1 MKSKKRTR
9 TVTNVADWQDKWID
23 VTALRDYTL
32 NTDPAGD
39 KFVETAVGYLKKAYG
54 VEYSFVQVTRK
65 LDRIWDGYGRDGP
78 KRPNLIYQEGSA
90 CLENL
95 STEVHEKIEK
105 RRNAIAHEYLIENL
119 SQRTTRSASKC
130 GSKNLLPFDIESSPS
145 PRKRFRAEAVRQ
157 SPCPRDQRLC
167 QEQLQ
172 VTLNHGRGTYA
183 TALTRETGY
192 S

>member
-9 TVTNVADWQDKWID
+9 AVTNVADWEEKWID
-23 VTALRDYTL
+23 LPALRDYTL
-32 NTDPAGD
+32 DTDPAGD
-39 KFVETAVGYLKKAYG
+39 KFVETAVRYLKKAYG

-65 LDRIWDGYGRDGP
+65 LDRIWDKHGRHGP
-78 KRPNLIYQEGSA
+78 TRPNLIYHEGSA

-95 STEVHEKIEK
+95 HTKIHEKIEK

-130 GSKNLLPFDIESSPS
+130 GSKTLLPFDIESSPS
-145 PRKRFRAEAVRQ
+145 PRKKARAAAVRQ
-157 SPCPRDQRLC
+157 SPCPRDQRFSE
-167 QEQLQ
+167 EQLR
-172 VTLNHGRGTYA
+172 VTLNHGRGTCT